1 MEYLICILP
10 IALILWLLIGDIVN
24 DRQEARRY
32 QEYIDSIRVGDIFEP
47 NFVEDLYDDPFEEY
61 QDMDFSEYSRII
73 IDIKKN
79 NKGET
84 WVKYKRLKDGGVEFT
99 DEIHRFVKYKKR
111 VNLKSDGVCC
121 QKSKKYET
129 KRNRKLLTKEWY
141 ES

>member
-1 MEYLICILP
+1 MEYLLCILL
-10 IALILWLLIGDIVN
+10 IALIAWMIISDIVY
-24 DRQEARRY
+24 DKKKARRY

-84 WVKYKRLKDGGVEFT
+84 WVKYKRMKYEYVDGTE
-99 DEIHRFVKYKKR
+99 EIHKFMNHNKR
-111 VNLKSDGVCC
+111 VKQS
-121 QKSKKYET
+121 EI
-129 KRNRKLLTKEWY
+129 
-141 ES
+141 

>member
-10 IALILWLLIGDIVN
+10 IALILWLVIGDIVN

-47 NFVEDLYDDPFEEY
+47 KFIEDLGGDPFEE
-61 QDMDFSEYSRII
+61 DLDFSEYSNVI

-84 WVKYKRLKDGGVEFT
+84 WVKYKRLKGGGVVFT
-99 DEIHRFVKYKKR
+99 DEIHRFVEYKKR
-111 VNLKSDGVCC
+111 VKKSEI
-121 QKSKKYET
+121 K
-129 KRNRKLLTKEWY
+129 NF
-141 ES
+141 

>member
-24 DRQEARRY
+24 DRKNARRY

-47 NFVEDLYDDPFEEY
+47 KFVEDLDDDPFEEEY
-61 QDMDFSEYSRII
+61 DYTEYSKVI

-99 DEIHRFVKYKKR
+99 EEINKFVMNQNR
-111 VNLKSDGVCC
+111 VKQS
-121 QKSKKYET
+121 EI
-129 KRNRKLLTKEWY
+129 
-141 ES
+141 

>member
-10 IALILWLLIGDIVN
+10 IALIAWLLIGDIVN

-47 NFVEDLYDDPFEEY
+47 NSIEDLYDDPFEEEFDY
-61 QDMDFSEYSRII
+61 SEYSKVI

-84 WVKYKRLKDGGVEFT
+84 WVKYKRLKDGGFEFT
-99 DEIHRFVKYKKR
+99 EEMRRFVQNQKR
-111 VNLKSDGVCC
+111 VKQS
-121 QKSKKYET
+121 EI
-129 KRNRKLLTKEWY
+129 
-141 ES
+141 

>member
-24 DRQEARRY
+24 DRKNARRY

-47 NFVEDLYDDPFEEY
+47 KFVEDLDDDPFEEEY
-61 QDMDFSEYSRII
+61 DYTEYSKII

-84 WVKYKRLKDGGVEFT
+84 WVKYKRLKDGGLEFT
-99 DEIHRFVKYKKR
+99 EEINKFVMNQKR
-111 VNLKSDGVCC
+111 VKQS
-121 QKSKKYET
+121 EI
-129 KRNRKLLTKEWY
+129 
-141 ES
+141 